1 MSLWPVEKVVYDPSF
16 ADGVQF
22 QTFEEGAIDSSKLGL
37 FFFPWYQTSFSSLG
51 VVRNLLPLRRY
62 LVH

>member
-1 MSLWPVEKVVYDPSF
+1 MSLWPAEKVVYDLSF
-16 ADGVQF
+16 ADGVQL
-22 QTFEEGAIDSSKLGL
+22 QTSEEGAIDSSKLGL

-51 VVRNLLPLRRY
+51 DVRNLFPLRQY